1 MNAHNNFRRLSP
13 RNFNARQALA
23 VVRLRLAAQL
33 DFLVARWL
41 QRCATNI
48 EVAPELFKADREP
61 LRELRR
67 A

>member
-1 MNAHNNFRRLSP
+1 MNARNDVKKLSK
-13 RNFNARQALA
+13 RNFNARPVLA
-23 VVRLRLAAQL
+23 AVRLRLAAGV

-41 QRCATNI
+41 ARCAANI
-48 EVAPELFKADREP
+48 EAAQELFKTDREP